1 MDAMKHE
8 AGLKIVRRPQ
18 GRSEIWTYLERNY
31 TPLRSIIP
39 MTTQDVAQE
48 FHLDMFAASG
58 ARADLLQ
65 WISHAIE
72 SFRVAG
78 LIPLEQGGG
87 DE

>member
-1 MDAMKHE
+1 
-8 AGLKIVRRPQ
+8 
-18 GRSEIWTYLERNY
+18 
-31 TPLRSIIP
+31 